1 MMKTAENEE
10 VFFSDVSKYGDL
22 YLDVV
27 LLKFETVD
35 LLTILRNERG
45 DYFFCVCCEI
55 RWEQRWIISPA
66 TKDEIRKFL
75 QNKISA
81 RAFFEQGEKIVVVW
95 DYRRHAESYS
105 ISLVPAEDIHKDY
118 LPDYDAFLEAE
129 PHEWDEYLAKM
140 DVAHMNEWGNHRK
153 TT

>member
-1 MMKTAENEE
+1 MESAKHKE
-10 VFFSDVSKYGDL
+10 VYFPDVPKYGDL
-22 YLDVV
+22 YLDAV
-27 LLKFETVD
+27 LLEFEVVD
-35 LLTILRNERG
+35 LMTILRNERG

-66 TKDEIRKFL
+66 TWDEIRQFL

-81 RAFFEQGEKIVVVW
+81 RAFFVQGEKIEVVKN
-95 DYRRHAESYS
+95 YKSNAKSYS
-105 ISLVPAEDIHKDY
+105 ISLVSAEDIHRDY
-118 LPDYDAFLEAE
+118 LPDGDAFLEAE
-129 PHEWDEYLAKM
+129 THEWDEYLAKM